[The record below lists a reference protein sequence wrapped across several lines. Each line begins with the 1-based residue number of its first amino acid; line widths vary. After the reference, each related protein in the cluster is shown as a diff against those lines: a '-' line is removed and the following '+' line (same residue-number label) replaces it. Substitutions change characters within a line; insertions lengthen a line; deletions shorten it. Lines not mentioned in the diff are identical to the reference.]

1 MAWIALLSSCL
12 LTIHKTNQFFISI
25 AGLWKNKTWL
35 YYSHGCYTA
44 KFSNFSLVCRRFF
57 SPPPPTPFYV
67 SIYFFASHEC
77 FSVQFNFRGVLRETH
92 KWIFFM
98 GLTTEC
104 YGREF
109 CNAKIFG
116 KNTALTKHI
125 FKIPLKHTQL
135 LHDYCT
141 IRHVTYNNYL
151 QGHPRVIV
159 LTLKYLFIVSK
170 KLQKQSYKAF
180 RNNTNKNCR

>member
-1 MAWIALLSSCL
+1 MAWISLLSSCL
-12 LTIHKTNQFFISI
+12 LSVNKTNQFLISV
-25 AGLWKNKTWL
+25 ADVWKNKKWL
-35 YYSHGCYTA
+35 YHSHGCYTEQN
-44 KFSNFSLVCRRFF
+44 FPTFSLACRRFF
-57 SPPPPTPFYV
+57 FPPFLR
-67 SIYFFASHEC
+67 SINFFPNHEC
-77 FSVQFNFRGVLRETH
+77 FSVQFNFRGVLRETY

-109 CNAKIFG
+109 CNAKIFK
-116 KNTALTKHI
+116 KNTVLTKHI
-125 FKIPLKHTQL
+125 FKIPPKHTQL

-159 LTLKYLFIVSK
+159 LTLKYLFLVSK
-170 KLQKQSYKAF
+170 KLQKQSYKAL
-180 RNNTNKNCR
+180 RNNTNKT

>member
-1 MAWIALLSSCL
+1 
-12 LTIHKTNQFFISI
+12 
-25 AGLWKNKTWL
+25 
-35 YYSHGCYTA
+35 
-44 KFSNFSLVCRRFF
+44 
-57 SPPPPTPFYV
+57 
-67 SIYFFASHEC
+67 
-77 FSVQFNFRGVLRETH
+77 
-92 KWIFFM
+92 M

-151 QGHPRVIV
+151 QGHQRVIV

>member
-1 MAWIALLSSCL
+1 
-12 LTIHKTNQFFISI
+12 
-25 AGLWKNKTWL
+25 
-35 YYSHGCYTA
+35 
-44 KFSNFSLVCRRFF
+44 
-57 SPPPPTPFYV
+57 
-67 SIYFFASHEC
+67 
-77 FSVQFNFRGVLRETH
+77 
-92 KWIFFM
+92 M

-104 YGREF
+104 YGSEF